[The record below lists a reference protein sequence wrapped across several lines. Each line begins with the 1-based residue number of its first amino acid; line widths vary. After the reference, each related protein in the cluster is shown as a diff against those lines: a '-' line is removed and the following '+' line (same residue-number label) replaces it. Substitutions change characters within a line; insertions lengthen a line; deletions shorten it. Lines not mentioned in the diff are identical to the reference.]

1 MASLAPGTL
10 VYPGVPNEARVFADA
25 VRALSAPP
33 SRVVSANLHAPSPEH
48 MPLGHVAADI
58 DLVTL
63 LLPLTPSSWL
73 KGALTSAQGTLGG
86 LPYKWVASP
95 RDEVGRATSCADVG
109 WATSRRHVSASI
121 LSLRS
126 TAASA
131 AKPSDAQRNAP
142 AVAREAP
149 QCSVRTCYTPLG
161 GAGGCKVEYNGGVR
175 LRYGKLTGTRTF
187 RPTESN
193 EAVVAAR

>member
-33 SRVVSANLHAPSPEH
+33 SRVVSANLHALSPEH

-109 WATSRRHVSASI
+109 WATSRCHESAAI
-121 LSLRS
+121 LGLRS
-126 TAASA
+126 TAAPA
-131 AKPSDAQRNAP
+131 VTPSNAQCNAP
-142 AVAREAP
+142 AAAREASLR
-149 QCSVRTCYTPLG
+149 SVRTCYTPM
-161 GAGGCKVEYNGGVR
+161 GGVEGCEVD
-175 LRYGKLTGTRTF
+175 YKGGVSYCTA
-187 RPTESN
+187 N
-193 EAVVAAR
+193 